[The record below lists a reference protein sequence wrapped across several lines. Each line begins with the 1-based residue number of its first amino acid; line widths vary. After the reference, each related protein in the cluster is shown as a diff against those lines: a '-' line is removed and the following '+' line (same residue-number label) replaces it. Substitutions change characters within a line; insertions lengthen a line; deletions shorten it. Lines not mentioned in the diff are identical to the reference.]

1 MVGGGGCL
9 AKDSYDRVLKSIA
22 LELTVFSQAHFK
34 LAILIFYYFYVLKGT
49 PHPMWKIPPT

>member
-1 MVGGGGCL
+1 MVGGGGWL
-9 AKDSYDRVLKSIA
+9 AKDSNDRVLKSIA

-49 PHPMWKIPPT
+49 PHPM